1 MSSEEFYTN
10 LPKKRMSAG
19 ALFFDEQGRLLI
31 VNPTYKPPWEIPG
44 GIIEENESPREGC
57 IREIKEELGLDW
69 QPKRLLCIDY
79 DHPGTIRSEA
89 MSFIFYGGVLRTNEI
104 DNIQLQ
110 VSELSEYRFVSI
122 AEAGELVN
130 GRLTRRL
137 RHILPI
143 INSERTLYLED
154 QELTA
159 F

>member
-1 MSSEEFYTN
+1 MNNQDFYN
-10 LPKKRMSAG
+10 SLPKKRMSAG
-19 ALFFDEQGRLLI
+19 ALFFDEQGKLLI

-69 QPKRLLCIDY
+69 QPERLLCIDY

-89 MSFIFYGGVLRTNEI
+89 VSFIFYGGVLREDEI

-110 VSELSEYRFVSI
+110 QSELSEYRFVTI

-130 GRLTRRL
+130 GRLTQRL
-137 RHILPI
+137 RQIMPI
-143 INSERTLYLED
+143 INSKQTLYLED
-154 QELTA
+154 QESID
-159 F
+159 